1 MRHRVRS
8 GFTLVELLVVIAIIG
23 ILVGLLL
30 PAVQAAREA
39 ARRMSCSNNMK
50 QLGLSFHMY
59 EDTYKKLPTGSNSQW
74 TTAPDPDSIQNY
86 NWYGYSA
93 LTMILPYIEQKN
105 LYDRLKFN
113 SHHYD
118 GNVIVPATV
127 SPLAVSR
134 TKIGT
139 FLCPSDKDSPYGADI
154 GQSNYGVC
162 LGSNIGYG
170 LGNTGEA
177 NGMFTRAR
185 YTKFADAL
193 DGLSQTIM
201 LGEWNKGDND
211 STTFDTSSDWVNTI
225 PIATL
230 RPNTTRKY
238 PTAAELDV
246 VGQAAMSAGPSSH
259 RSVAGLRWIAPG
271 QYNSAFNTLATP
283 NWRWPSLMDCNG
295 CGQGDSSGVFPA
307 RSRHPGGAMHTM
319 GDASVRFINQTVDL
333 LEYQSLGSANGKE
346 AFSDTTGG

>member
-1 MRHRVRS
+1 MRHRGRS

-39 ARRMSCSNNMK
+39 ARRMQCSNNMK
-50 QLGLSFHMY
+50 QLGLAFHMY
-59 EDTYKKLPTGSNSQW
+59 HDTYKRFPAGANQQYTPATGN
-74 TTAPDPDSIQNY
+74 IQNN

-93 LTMILPYIEQKN
+93 MTMVLPFIEQQSLFN
-105 LYDRLKFN
+105 QLRFN

-118 GNVIVPATV
+118 GNIIAPAVV

-134 TKIGT
+134 TKLAT
-139 FLCPSDKDSPYGADI
+139 FLCPSDRDAPFGAET

-177 NGMFTRAR
+177 NGMFSRVNYTR
-185 YTKFADAL
+185 FSDAS

-201 LGEWNKGDND
+201 LGEWNKGDNNG
-211 STTFDTSSDWVNTI
+211 TIFDTSSDWANSI
-225 PIATL
+225 GIGTL
-230 RPNTTRKY
+230 RPNATRVY
-238 PTAAELDV
+238 PTAAELDA
-246 VGQAAMSAGPSSH
+246 VGQAALSAGASSH

-271 QYNSAFNTLATP
+271 QYNSMFNTLATP
-283 NWRWPSLMDCNG
+283 NWRWPSLMDCGG

-319 GDASVRFINQTVDL
+319 GDGSVRFINQTIDL
-333 LEYQSLGSANGKE
+333 FEYQALGSANGRE
-346 AFSDTTGG
+346 AFSDSTGG